1 MKYPKAHK
9 IKRTFA
15 YTSAESMDGDYLKKK
30 LRRIELEIEKKKLEQ
45 QTMTQKKVRQLKTA

>member
-15 YTSAESMDGDYLKKK
+15 YTSAEAMSADHLKKK
-30 LRRIELEIEKKKLEQ
+30 FRRIELELEKQKVEQ
-45 QTMTQKKVRQLKTA
+45 EKITQKKVRQLKTA